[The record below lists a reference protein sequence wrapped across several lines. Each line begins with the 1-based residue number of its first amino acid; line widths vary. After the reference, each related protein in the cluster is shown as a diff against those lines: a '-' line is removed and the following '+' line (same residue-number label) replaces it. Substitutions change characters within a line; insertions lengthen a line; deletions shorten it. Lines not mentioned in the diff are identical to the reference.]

1 MKALISAIVLLFF
14 VAACTN
20 RGVGEITPS
29 TDGPSTEVVSTTVS
43 VASPTVV
50 EETES
55 GTAAGTPAPV
65 LGDAPWTG
73 APLSQADVPEVLAEQ
88 WKIAE
93 NRLWCSALAPAD
105 LGPQGTQAVPR
116 AANFGGGWAVAWD
129 NPDGPGST
137 GASEYCLD
145 CGRSA
150 FGVAGVGG
158 VVGEDT
164 ATRMPNVL
172 EWSDGSKAG
181 YTGEGFDPTNPKL
194 LGEIAVAGQGCMYQ
208 VWSHLGAAHLEQFI
222 NSLRF
227 VVGLQAQPVTL
238 RDPRS
243 PPQLISGG
251 PAPWLGSPLG
261 ARDVP
266 KLLLDEWDQARGA
279 QAIPLIAFADL
290 GEGVG
295 DARIRI
301 ANLGN
306 WGVAWDNPSGPGHD
320 GFNQPCL
327 DCGRGAI
334 GLGARYGVGDN
345 VRGYPHRIEWD
356 DGSFAEYGWRLGD
369 NSLPEDRIIF
379 NDPETG
385 EPTVPAREARLVI
398 AGIDAEFI
406 VWSHLGEDHLLH
418 LLNSLRF
425 VDR

>member
-29 TDGPSTEVVSTTVS
+29 TDDPSTEVVSTTVS
-43 VASPTVV
+43 VASPTLV
-50 EETES
+50 EETEPE
-55 GTAAGTPAPV
+55 TAAGTPAPV
-65 LGDAPWTG
+65 LGDAPWAG

-116 AANFGGGWAVAWD
+116 AANFGGGWGVAWD

-181 YTGEGFDPTNPKL
+181 YTGEGLDPTNPKL

-227 VVGLQAQPVTL
+227 VVGL
-238 RDPRS
+238 
-243 PPQLISGG
+243 
-251 PAPWLGSPLG
+251 
-261 ARDVP
+261 
-266 KLLLDEWDQARGA
+266 

-398 AGIDAEFI
+398 AGTDAEFI

>member
-1 MKALISAIVLLFF
+1 MKATISAVALLL
-14 VAACTN
+14 VVVACTT
-20 RGVGEITPS
+20 GGAEQITP
-29 TDGPSTEVVSTTVS
+29 PSESPTTKVVSTTAS

-50 EETES
+50 EETAS
-55 GTAAGTPAPV
+55 GTTTPS
-65 LGDAPWTG
+65 LGDAPWAG
-73 APLSQADVPEVLAEQ
+73 APLSQPDAPMVLAEQ
-88 WKIAE
+88 WNIAE

-105 LGPQGTQAVPR
+105 LGPEGAQAVPR

-137 GASEYCLD
+137 GSSEYCPN

-158 VVGEDT
+158 VVREDT

-181 YTGEGFDPTNPKL
+181 YTGEGFDPSNPKL

-208 VWSHLGAAHLEQFI
+208 VWSHLGAGHLEQLI

-227 VVGLQAQPVTL
+227 VEGLQAQPLTL
-238 RDPRS
+238 LDPRS
-243 PPQLISGG
+243 PPQLIEGG
-251 PAPWLGSPLG
+251 PAPWKRPALSPK
-261 ARDVP
+261 DVP
-266 KLLLDEWDQARGA
+266 PLLLDVWERARGVRD
-279 QAIPLIAFADL
+279 IPLIAVADL

-306 WGVAWDNPSGPGHD
+306 WGVAWDNASGPGHD

-327 DCGRGAI
+327 DCGRGVI
-334 GLGARYGVGDN
+334 GLAARYGVGDN

-369 NSLPEDRIIF
+369 NALPEDRIMF

-406 VWSHLGEDHLLH
+406 VWSHLGEQHLLH
-418 LLNSLRF
+418 LLNSLRL
-425 VDR
+425 VEL